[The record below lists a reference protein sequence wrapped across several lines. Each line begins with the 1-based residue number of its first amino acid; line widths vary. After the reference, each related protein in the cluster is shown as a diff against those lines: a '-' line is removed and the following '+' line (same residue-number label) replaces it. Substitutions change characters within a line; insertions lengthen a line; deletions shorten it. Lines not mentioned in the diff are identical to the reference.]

1 MFDHDGGM
9 VFGGVFVW
17 LFWLVLIVLIVVVV
31 RAVAGGTGSNRSGIE
46 ETPLEIL
53 RKRYARGEIDEEEF
67 NRKRRELER

>member
-1 MFDHDGGM
+1 MFGHDGGM
-9 VFGGVFVW
+9 FFGGALMW

-31 RAVAGGTGSNRSGIE
+31 RAVASGTGNRSGIE
-46 ETPLEIL
+46 ESPLEIL